1 MLKYCFSIVFI
12 AIIMSLSAQEE
23 EDYYD
28 DNHIRY
34 DDYVYSENYKSI
46 IFHKMGIK
54 NSKPILELG
63 SGGKLTLSFDDLNV
77 EAETYYYSFILCNA
91 DWTPADL
98 LPMEY
103 IDGMHEEYFNSNTG
117 SFNTTIRY
125 NHYRVVLPSSNMRL
139 TKSGNYI
146 LKVYPEGEPDNP
158 IITRRMYVV
167 ENRVGVASEIFMAKS
182 PKYRDTHQEMYVKV
196 NLQNYPM
203 PNIYE
208 DFTMVIQQNGR
219 KDNMIVKH
227 QPKLMTSEYLYFNL
241 SNDILFEAGNE
252 FRVFD
257 IRSLVVQ
264 SARVNAIRY
273 DNSGYQVDLL
283 TEESRCNKNYL
294 KYSEL
299 NGDYAIIDWDDPMM
313 SDQIEADYAFVNFSY
328 HSDSVLQNGGL
339 YIIGALTDWRIDNSS
354 RLAYDHLTKR
364 YTTSLILKQG
374 YYNYQ
379 YLYVPN
385 GMNTGSVS
393 LTEGSYSETVNEYT
407 IFVYYKDQGQY
418 WDRLIGY
425 QTLNNY

>member
-1 MLKYCFSIVFI
+1 
-12 AIIMSLSAQEE
+12 MSLFAQEDD
-23 EDYYD
+23 DYYD

-34 DDYVYSENYKSI
+34 DDYIYSENYKSVV
-46 IFHKMGIK
+46 FHKTGLK
-54 NSKPILELG
+54 NSKPIIELG

-103 IDGMHEEYFNSNTG
+103 IDGMYEEYFNSNTG

-125 NHYRVVLPSSNMRL
+125 NHYRVVLPSSNMRI

-167 ENRVGVASEIFMAKS
+167 ENRVGVVSDIFMAKS
-182 PKYRDTHQEMYVKV
+182 PKYRNTHQEMYVKV
-196 NLQNYPM
+196 NLQNYSM

-219 KDNMIVKH
+219 KDNMLVKH
-227 QPKLMTSEYLYFNL
+227 QPKIMTSEYLYFNL

-257 IRSLVVQ
+257 IRSLKVQ

-283 TEESRCNKNYL
+283 TDESRFNKNYL
-294 KYSEL
+294 KYEEL
-299 NGDYAIIDWDDPMM
+299 NGRYSIIDWDYPMM

-328 HSDSVLQNGGL
+328 YSDSVLQDGGL

-354 RLAYDHLTKR
+354 RLAYDNLTKR
-364 YTTSLILKQG
+364 YTTSMLLKQG

>member
-1 MLKYCFSIVFI
+1 MLKYYFSIVFI

-46 IFHKMGIK
+46 IFHKTGLR
-54 NSKPILELG
+54 NSKPIIELG

-77 EAETYYYSFILCNA
+77 EAETYYYSFILCNS
-91 DWTPADL
+91 DWTPSDL

-167 ENRVGVASEIFMAKS
+167 ENKVGVVSEIFMAKS
-182 PKYRDTHQEMYVKV
+182 PRYRDTHQEMYVKV
-196 NLQNYPM
+196 NLQNYSM

-241 SNDILFEAGNE
+241 ANDILFEAGNE
-252 FRVFD
+252 FRIFD
-257 IRSLVVQ
+257 IRSLKVQ
-264 SARVNAIRY
+264 SARVNTIRY

-283 TEESRCNKNYL
+283 TDLSRFNKNYL

-328 HSDSVLQNGGL
+328 HSDSVLQDGGL

-354 RLAYDHLTKR
+354 RLAYDNLKKI

-393 LTEGSYSETVNEYT
+393 LTEGSHSETVNEYT